1 MSEISPR
8 PWRKKVFVDGSH
20 NIVSGPGG
28 LGFVCQYTSGKAC
41 AEEREMAEADGSLI
55 TQAPELLERL
65 KVRVEQCGCCGDAD
79 FAVNLA
85 CLDCQADMVVIARAE
100 SR

>member
-20 NIVSGPGG
+20 NIVSGPDG
-28 LGFVCQYTSGKAC
+28 LGFVCQYSHANGEHRER
-41 AEEREMAEADGSLI
+41 AETDGSLI

-65 KVRVEQCGCCGDAD
+65 KIRVEQCGCCGDAD

-85 CLDCQADMVVIARAE
+85 CLDCQDDMVVIARAE

>member
-20 NIVSGPGG
+20 NIVSGPDG
-28 LGFVCQYTSGKAC
+28 LGFVCQYSHSNGEHRER
-41 AEEREMAEADGSLI
+41 AETDGSLI

-65 KVRVEQCGCCGDAD
+65 KA
-79 FAVNLA
+79 
-85 CLDCQADMVVIARAE
+85 LDELSCALRGVARPETKANGGE
-100 SR
+100 A